1 MLRPSPRSLFAA
13 ALLAASSAASA
24 VFAQSPTLILQC
36 QDPREPRDEAALIA
50 KLADGKV
57 VRQSRHVLQV
67 QAGGKTINLVDKPPH
82 DEPFSGTHRWFC
94 DRRDG
99 FILLRTDD
107 DSRYTGTLVNEAT
120 GDVSPGGEDVT
131 FSADRRA
138 YFATVQPDGLDGEE
152 WKIYAVTGK
161 LSWSGFSYIPEA
173 HDRDRIV
180 AQLANP
186 RWQPNGEFTAEAT
199 CVFGRHRTWPVTLK
213 KISNTWDWYP
223 KASTRCTS
231 DQP

>member
-1 MLRPSPRSLFAA
+1 MLRSSLRSLFAF
-13 ALLAASSAASA
+13 ALLATSS
-24 VFAQSPTLILQC
+24 VFAQQPPLSLQC
-36 QDPREPRDEAALIA
+36 ADPREPRDEAALIR

-57 VRQSRHVLQV
+57 VRKSRHVLQV
-67 QAGGKTINLVDKPPH
+67 QAGGRTISFTDKPPH

-107 DSRYTGTLVNEAT
+107 DSRSTGTLVNEAT
-120 GDVSPGGEDVT
+120 GDVTPGGEEVV

-152 WKIYAVTGK
+152 WKIYSVKGD
-161 LSWSGFSYIPEA
+161 LSWAGFSYIPES
-173 HDRDRIV
+173 HDHDMM
-180 AQLANP
+180 LATLENP
-186 RWQPNGEFTAEAT
+186 QWQPKGEFTAQAT
-199 CVFGRHRTWPVTLK
+199 CITARDHIWPVTLK

-223 KASTRCTS
+223 KPGNQC
-231 DQP
+231 PGEHF